1 VPNRGYGVAF
11 GVPGGDASV
20 EVVGRGGVPAAE
32 ADDDD
37 APQGGVGLSVT
48 GAVEAV
54 PVGAPG

>member
-1 VPNRGYGVAF
+1 MASRLE
-11 GVPGGDASV
+11 VPGGDASF
-20 EVVGRGGVPAAE
+20 EVVDRGGVSAWE

-54 PVGAPG
+54 PVGSPG